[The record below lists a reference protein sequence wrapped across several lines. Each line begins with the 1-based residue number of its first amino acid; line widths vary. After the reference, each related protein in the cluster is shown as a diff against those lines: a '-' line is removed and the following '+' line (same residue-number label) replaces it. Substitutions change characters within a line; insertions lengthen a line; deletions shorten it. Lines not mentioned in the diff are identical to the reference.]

1 MAGCAYAAA
10 AKTLVK
16 RTFPT
21 IVSAVATRAVLAAGP
36 RSMSTMAQTVPTTPR
51 PAPRML
57 PPIWLTTK
65 TSVVT

>member
-10 AKTLVK
+10 AKTLVS
-16 RTFPT
+16 RTLPMM
-21 IVSAVATRAVLAAGP
+21 VSAEATRAVPAAGP
-36 RSMSTMAQTVPTTPR
+36 RSISTIAQTVPTTPR

-57 PPIWLTTK
+57 APRWLTTK